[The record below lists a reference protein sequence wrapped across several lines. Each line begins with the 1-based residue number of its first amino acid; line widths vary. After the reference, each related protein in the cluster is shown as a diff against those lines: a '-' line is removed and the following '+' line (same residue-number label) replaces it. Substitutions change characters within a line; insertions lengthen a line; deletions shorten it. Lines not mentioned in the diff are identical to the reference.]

1 MQLRI
6 LKEVALKLTRKIAQN
21 EGRMFLYSEARVQ
34 WEVEVSEE
42 KRVLEDGIPMSRGE
56 GTRSRTHDQAGLA
69 SAQLQSQ
76 DII

>member
-1 MQLRI
+1 MQPRI

-21 EGRMFLYSEARVQ
+21 EGRMYSEARVQ